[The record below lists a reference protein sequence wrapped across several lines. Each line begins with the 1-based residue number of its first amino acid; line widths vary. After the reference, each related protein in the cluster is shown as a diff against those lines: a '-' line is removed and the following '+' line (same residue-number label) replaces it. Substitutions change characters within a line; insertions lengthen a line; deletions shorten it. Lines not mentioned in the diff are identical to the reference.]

1 MRRLLFII
9 SAAFLALSASAAD
22 KGQAP
27 APKNNFK
34 LYGFIRN
41 YMPFDSRES
50 VSGTGDLFYYLPK
63 DVKMQ
68 DGIDLNDQSSM
79 RFLALT
85 SRLGLD
91 VSGYNIGNVS
101 FGAKIEGDFYSGITK
116 SSDGNA
122 SAYFPSN
129 TNISGTAQGRLRQA
143 YATVTW
149 KGTDETA
156 WNSISVKAGQAW
168 HPMAADHPHLFSL
181 EAGAPFGPF
190 SRTPQILMDVN
201 YDKIILSAAAIW
213 QMQYQS
219 NGPIGNSAMYMKY
232 GMTPEVYAAV
242 GYKEGNFL
250 FRVGADLL
258 SIKPR
263 VLGKN
268 AESKTIKVADRK
280 TSLLFYAY
288 SQYSKGKFGIKAKTT
303 YGESGEHMNL
313 MSGYAKVNELAD
325 GTWEYASLRN
335 STSMV
340 SMSYGK
346 TWQGVLFLG
355 YVKNLGLADP
365 VKTET
370 IKASDVYFCSNGFSN
385 LNQLFRI
392 NPQIIYNI
400 GKLNLGF
407 EYQITSAQYG
417 DYIKVDGVNHLNANA
432 LAAENLHWVTNHR
445 LNMMIK
451 FNF

>member
-1 MRRLLFII
+1 
-9 SAAFLALSASAAD
+9 
-22 KGQAP
+22 
-27 APKNNFK
+27 
-34 LYGFIRN
+34 
-41 YMPFDSRES
+41 
-50 VSGTGDLFYYLPK
+50 V
-63 DVKMQ
+63 
-68 DGIDLNDQSSM
+68 
-79 RFLALT
+79 
-85 SRLGLD
+85 
-91 VSGYNIGNVS
+91 
-101 FGAKIEGDFYSGITK
+101 
-116 SSDGNA
+116 
-122 SAYFPSN
+122 
-129 TNISGTAQGRLRQA
+129 
-143 YATVTW
+143 
-149 KGTDETA
+149 
-156 WNSISVKAGQAW
+156 
-168 HPMAADHPHLFSL
+168 FSL
-181 EAGAPFGPF
+181 EVGAPFGPF
-190 SRTPQILMDVN
+190 SRTPLVQMDANLGKNWVV
-201 YDKIILSAAAIW
+201 SAAALW
-213 QMQYQS
+213 QMQYNSQ
-219 NGPIGNSAMYMKY
+219 GPVGASAIYMKY
-232 GMTPEVYAAV
+232 GMTPELYAAV
-242 GYKEGNFL
+242 AYKNNGFL
-250 FRVGADLL
+250 LRAGADLL

-303 YGESGEHMNL
+303 FGESGEHMNL

-355 YVKNLGLADP
+355 YVKNLGLADQ

-400 GKLNLGF
+400 GKMNIGF
-407 EYQITSAQYG
+407 EYQLTSAQYG
-417 DYIKVDGVNHLNANA
+417 DYIKVGRVDANGEPVMKDGKQIIDDYLKANA
-432 LAAENLHWVTNHR
+432 LATDNLHWVTNHR